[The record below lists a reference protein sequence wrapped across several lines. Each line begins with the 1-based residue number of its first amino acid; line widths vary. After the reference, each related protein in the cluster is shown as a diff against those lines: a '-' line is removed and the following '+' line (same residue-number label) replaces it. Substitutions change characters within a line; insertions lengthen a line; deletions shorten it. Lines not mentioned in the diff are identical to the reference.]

1 MTKKNL
7 TEKELL
13 ESMTSYTAHSDEL
26 SEVSIK
32 EWTVMLEKAELIAL
46 NDADF
51 EKFVTYLSS
60 GTEPAKVEALKK
72 LFKLK
77 APWE

>member
-7 TEKELL
+7 TEKKLL
-13 ESMTSYTAHSDEL
+13 EGMTSYTAHPDLL

-32 EWTVMLEKAELIAL
+32 AWTEMLEKAELITL
-46 NDADF
+46 NDAEY
-51 EKFVTYLSS
+51 EKFVTYVNS
-60 GTEPAKVEALKK
+60 GAEPAKVEALKK
-72 LFKLK
+72 LFKRK

>member
-13 ESMTSYTAHSDEL
+13 ESMTSYTAHSEEL

-32 EWTVMLEKAELIAL
+32 EWTEMLEKAELIAL

-60 GTEPAKVEALKK
+60 ETEPAKVEALKK

>member
-32 EWTVMLEKAELIAL
+32 EWTEMLEKAELIVL

-51 EKFVTYLSS
+51 EKFVTSLSS
-60 GTEPAKVEALKK
+60 ETEPAKVEALKK